1 MRRGWQRLIMAGALS
16 SAVAE
21 GRAQTVPATAPENI
35 GTVEGSASGTAAP
48 TSAPSTAAQFAPSR
62 PSINQQQPTSVI
74 GPEQIQKFTIPTSD
88 YNDIVALSPSA
99 MDISPAGPGLQQDFG
114 QSIRG
119 LQYTEFSVLF
129 DGLQLQPSPGN
140 LSPQPAVYF
149 IAHDIESVTVNR
161 GPGLASDIGSAT
173 FGGFVSIKSKALS
186 DTAYVE
192 PYGTFGSFGTKLYGI
207 EFQSGDIAQM
217 NGARFDL
224 DLTREEARGA
234 DTGLQTERR
243 NLFLK
248 YEQPVGRSTLVT
260 TYVNLDNDDTNT
272 PYGTSLKN
280 IVAFGPN
287 YSLNQDPTSQ
297 DFQGYNRDNY
307 TSDLEYLR
315 VKSDLGNGYGFEGTV
330 YTQGYYHRGNATND
344 PGGSSPNLIDTHI
357 YINGVRTFVADD
369 VQGQANH
376 NDQRDWGSLLRFTK
390 DTSIGQAR
398 LGVWFD
404 HIDNTLY
411 RYTVDFTRGAIAY
424 TTKPGANPFQYDL
437 FDTLTT
443 VQPYGEFEFH
453 PTRRLSIIAGVK
465 YDAVTR
471 SLQGPLDR
479 TTPPQPEDY
488 HAAFNR
494 VLPAFSAN
502 YRIRDDLSV
511 YAQAAKGYL
520 TPPLNV
526 FYTTDVT
533 GVTPSSTW
541 NYQVGTVFQR
551 SWLDVGADL
560 YYIDYSNYISSRTI
574 SGGDVLYFNAG
585 SAYFQGVEVEGTAK
599 LGHGFA
605 LYANG
610 TLNDSAYNTN
620 GNNLAQTPRRTAA
633 LGLIYDKGNLFRAG
647 DDLHGLIIAKNVGPQ
662 YGQDNY
668 KVGTYDQYP
677 IKSYNYVN
685 LDGGYQLPVLKKLLT
700 FDVQV
705 FNLFDDE
712 SITGFAASAKSG
724 EPLYWTQAGRSIF
737 FSVSAK
743 I

>member
-1 MRRGWQRLIMAGALS
+1 VRSRWQCLFLAFALS
-16 SAVAE
+16 GRAGEAVAQ
-21 GRAQTVPATAPENI
+21 AVPADAPENI
-35 GTVEGSASGTAAP
+35 GPAVVSAVGNTGPDGAP
-48 TSAPSTAAQFAPSR
+48 VTAAQFAPSR

-74 GPEQIQKFTIPTSD
+74 GPEAIQKFTIPTSD

-99 MDISPAGPGLQQDFG
+99 MDVSPAGPGLQQDFG

-119 LQYTEFSVLF
+119 LQYTQFSVLF

-149 IAHDIESVTVNR
+149 IAHDIDSVTVNR
-161 GPGLASDIGSAT
+161 GPGMASDIGSAT
-173 FGGFVSIKSKALS
+173 FGGFIAIKSKALS

-192 PYGTFGSFGTKLYGI
+192 PYGTFGSFGTKLYGV
-207 EFQSGDIAQM
+207 ELQSGDIAQM

-224 DLTREEARGA
+224 DLTREEAAGA
-234 DTGLQTERR
+234 DTGLRTERR
-243 NLFLK
+243 NLFFK
-248 YEQPVGRSTLVT
+248 YEQPVGQSTLVT

-280 IVAFGPN
+280 IAIYGSN

-315 VKSDLGNGYGFEGTV
+315 VKSDLGNGYKVEGTI

-344 PGGSSPNLIDTHI
+344 PGGSSPNLIDTNI
-357 YINGVRTFVADD
+357 YINGVKTFVTDD

-398 LGVWFD
+398 VGVWFD
-404 HIDNTLY
+404 HIGNDLY
-411 RYTVDFTRGAIAY
+411 RYTVDFTRGAVAY
-424 TTKPGANPFQYDL
+424 TTKEGATPFQYDL

-453 PTRRLSIIAGVK
+453 PTTRLSVTTGVK

-479 TTPPQPEDY
+479 TSPPQPEDY

-502 YRIRDDLSV
+502 YRIRRDLSV
-511 YAQAAKGYL
+511 YGQVAKGYL

-526 FYTTDVT
+526 FYTTNVT
-533 GVTPSSTW
+533 GINPSSTW
-541 NYQVGTVFQR
+541 NYQVGTVYQR
-551 SWLDVGADL
+551 PWVDIGADL
-560 YYIDYSNYISSRTI
+560 YYIDYSNYISNRTI
-574 SGGDVLYFNAG
+574 NGGDVLYFNAG
-585 SAYFQGVEVEGTAK
+585 SAHYEGVEVEATVK
-599 LGHGFA
+599 LGAGFA
-605 LYANG
+605 VYANG
-610 TLNDSAYNTN
+610 TLNDSAYETN
-620 GNNLAQTPRRTAA
+620 GNNLAQTPRRTGA
-633 LGLIYDKGNLFRAG
+633 LGLVYDKGDLFRAG

-662 YGQDNY
+662 YGVDNY
-668 KVGTYDQYP
+668 KPGTYDQFP

-685 LDGGYQLPVLKKLLT
+685 LDAGYQLPVFKKRLS

-712 SITGFAASAKSG
+712 SITQFASSAKSG
-724 EPLYWTQAGRSIF
+724 EALFWTQAGRSIF
-737 FSVSAK
+737 FSVSARL
-743 I
+743 